1 MEKTQTTMKT
11 KQPTQAQ
18 ITKFEEKYGHCA
30 GPKEDGCYVSLID
43 FREYTPAWIARNI
56 KA

>member
-1 MEKTQTTMKT
+1 MKT